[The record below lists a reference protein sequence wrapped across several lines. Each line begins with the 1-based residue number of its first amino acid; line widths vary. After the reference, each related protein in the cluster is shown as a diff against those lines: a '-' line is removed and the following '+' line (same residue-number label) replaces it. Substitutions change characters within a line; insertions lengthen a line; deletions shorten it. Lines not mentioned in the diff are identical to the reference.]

1 LRNDESPDD
10 ASPDDDWQ
18 KGTRIRRAVL
28 GDEHVDRSEREAT
41 SFDADFQAFIT
52 RTAWGGVWSRPG
64 LPVHTRHLLTIAML
78 ASLGRLHELELHLE
92 ATRNT
97 GVTPDEIKELLLQVA
112 VYAGVPAANAAVAVA
127 KRVLFP
133 RDTPV
138 PKDKQAEA
146 KG

>member
-1 LRNDESPDD
+1 L
-10 ASPDDDWQ
+10 ADDDWQ

-28 GDEHVDRSEREAT
+28 GDEHVDRAEREAT
-41 SFDADFQAFIT
+41 PFDADFQAFIT

-64 LPVHTRHLLTIAML
+64 LPLHTRHLLTIAML
-78 ASLGRLHELELHLE
+78 ASLGRLHELELHLK
-92 ATRNT
+92 ATKNT

-133 RDTPV
+133 APTSPG
-138 PKDKQAEA
+138 A
-146 KG
+146 GG

>member
-1 LRNDESPDD
+1 MSDDE
-10 ASPDDDWQ
+10 WQ

-41 SFDADFQAFIT
+41 PFDAEFQAFIT

-78 ASLGRLHELELHLE
+78 AALGRLHELELHLK
-92 ATRNT
+92 ATKNT
-97 GVTPDEIKELLLQVA
+97 GVTPDELKELFLQVA

-133 RDTPV
+133 
-138 PKDKQAEA
+138 PKA
-146 KG
+146 